1 MRLIGACDVL
11 DQLSVRLIGVCDALD
26 QLEVRLINEE
36 SACVSI

>member
-11 DQLSVRLIGVCDALD
+11 DQLMVRLIGVCDALD
-26 QLEVRLINEE
+26 QLEVRLINGE